1 MNRKDIA
8 NEELF
13 NNFDSSLSQYA
24 KLARE
29 SNASSPLIFDE
40 IAIIEERYNHGNI
53 VNQGGMKKIYKTRD
67 SLTNRSV
74 AKAVL
79 IDSDDERKAESFLRE
94 ARLTAA
100 LEHPNIIPIY
110 DIGIDE
116 EEGPYFIM
124 KLLGGRN
131 LSEIIRAQVQSSE
144 YTQHDFMGIF
154 TKICDAISYAHSKGI
169 IHLDLKPENIQIG
182 EYGEVTVCDW
192 GLAKVIDSPEDISDF
207 ESDLDPMLYNDMTM
221 DGVIKGTPG
230 YMAPEQ
236 IDSSLGPKD
245 QRSDIYALGGIL
257 YSLLTL
263 KNPHKTDTVENV
275 LKNTLE
281 GRINRPS
288 TRTDVPIST
297 SLEAVAMKALDAN
310 PDNRYQTVTEL
321 RKEINNWLGGFAT
334 DAENANFLKSSW
346 LLFKRHKTVS
356 LLFFLIFFGTVM
368 SFYFVKQ
375 NERKAVEAL
384 NKYEKEK
391 KFSDLVSKNS
401 VNQLKEINE
410 NYFKKFEFNK
420 ALTFINDAV
429 KLYPD
434 NAQIHALNGEAL
446 FYVQEFSRAVEAFK
460 KSGSFKYQEPYKEF
474 LKIAFEFSDRIKVK
488 GSLSASDLADLV
500 YSCDGDLR
508 ERVLTFIIDELSSQE
523 KYKSLY
529 IDVNKKKLIDRHLEF
544 CRLMTAA
551 HLSLKS
557 PLKLSKEHFEE
568 KLKFTYRLD
577 IEGIHLDLNGTEQ
590 IEKLIYYRHLP
601 LVSLD
606 LSNTSFWLKWIFNHY
621 SLKSVDIRNTNIMK
635 MNSNDHAWNKL
646 TEVIMTKEQFENS
659 HKGLNATKD
668 RLKLIVK

>member
-356 LLFFLIFFGTVM
+356 LLFFLIIFGTVM